1 MNSIRTTNPKIL
13 SRCPTV
19 YALQFCREFTAPDGT
34 KYSGIDPDDFTAYD
48 DILKKYT
55 SIELVPTKYY
65 NATGDGWRWTGFKVL
80 GHDIL
85 VITGYYGNVPSNSK
99 KFTDLFVDFA
109 K

>member
-1 MNSIRTTNPKIL
+1 MNIIRTTNPKIL

-19 YALQFCREFTAPDGT
+19 YALPFCRDFTAPDGT
-34 KYSGIDPDDFTAYD
+34 NYSGIDPDDFHTYD

-55 SIELVPTKYY
+55 TLELVPTKYY
-65 NATGDGWRWTGFKVL
+65 NATHDGWRWTGYKVL
-80 GHDIL
+80 CKDIL
-85 VITGYYGNVPSNSK
+85 VITGYYGNVPKCSK